1 MWLVFFFTFQYR
13 ICLNIDILFA
23 LFPDFILHKTFSHLL
38 YIYISSILLPNKL
51 TTYC

>member
-1 MWLVFFFTFQYR
+1 MWLGFFSLFS
-13 ICLNIDILFA
+13 IVSVLIDILFA